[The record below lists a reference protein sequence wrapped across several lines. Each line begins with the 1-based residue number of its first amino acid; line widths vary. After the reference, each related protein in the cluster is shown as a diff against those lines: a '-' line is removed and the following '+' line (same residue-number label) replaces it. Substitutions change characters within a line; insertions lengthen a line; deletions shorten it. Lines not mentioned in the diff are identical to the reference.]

1 MAERRTV
8 EEVKSAIIDTLK
20 TLEGERID
28 VCCRVYE
35 LITSIE
41 GKEPELLRFFYENS
55 EMLDSSEAVRAESV
69 ISDEERRTLEE
80 HYGKLIN
87 STLEAIIRKKLT
99 ADEFYRTLWKTIDDN
114 PVFEDEKTKAFAVYF
129 IWIDARVPYYQL
141 EPGMKMS
148 NDDFFEIIRK
158 KLDDIKKIRFILTA
172 PMEQRTERAS
182 ILLELLNGC
191 NDEKEK
197 TVLMAQILA
206 INSRFN
212 QLDTEKGIEE

>member
-28 VCCRVYE
+28 VCYRVYE

-41 GKEPELLRFFYENS
+41 GKAPELLRFFYENS

-80 HYGKLIN
+80 DYGKLIN

-99 ADEFYRTLWKTIDDN
+99 VDEFYRTLWKTIDEN
-114 PVFEDEKTKAFAVYF
+114 PIFEDEKTKAFAVYF

-182 ILLELLNGC
+182 ILLKLLNDC